1 MGLSIVMGT
10 KQLTEA
16 EYFVDFIDLLGD
28 AVLIFLQLIQVIQ
41 LLKQVLHVTL
51 PSSSSSS
58 PSLSPCP
65 RR

>member
-16 EYFVDFIDLLGD
+16 KYFVDFIDLLGD